1 MGAGWTSQPGPGGEE
16 VVVSGSREGAP
27 IAIDLGP
34 IRPQITLPDVPLERI
49 LAPVRSYWGF
59 DSLRPLQEEAIRAT
73 LGGRDSVV
81 VMPTGGGKS
90 LCYQVPPVVAERT
103 DIVVSPLISLM
114 KDQVDGLRACG
125 YPAAA
130 VHSGLPSGEN
140 HQTLQDLREG
150 KFRLVFVSP
159 ERLLMPGFL
168 RLIEQLDL
176 PSFAIDEAHCISQWG
191 HDFRPEYRRLAM
203 IKERFPKVSVHA
215 YTATA
220 TERVRDDIAVQLGLS
235 DPTVL
240 VGTFD
245 RPNLTYRIV
254 PRFDVYQQAIDVV
267 RRHGQ
272 EGTIVYCLSRNDTE
286 AMADALRHAGID
298 ARAYH
303 AGLDPD
309 ERRRTQEAFAGESL
323 NVVAATV
330 AFGMGIDRSNVRCV
344 IHATMPKSIEHYQQ
358 ETGRSGRD
366 GLEAECVLLYSAAD
380 AIRWQSLIA
389 RSAAEAE
396 DPARII
402 ATQAALIE
410 EMRRYCTVPQCRHR
424 MLSEHFGQAYPKGD
438 CEACD
443 VCLDEMEGM
452 EEATEVAQKILSCVA
467 RVERHGGMS
476 FGVGY
481 VVDVLLGANTEAIR
495 RRGHEQ
501 VSTYGLL
508 KGTPKKTLT
517 NWVYQLVDQGLLHRT
532 VDEHPVLKLNE
543 TSLEVMRGQRNVQ
556 MVRAVTKTAKRTR
569 AEATSWEGVDRGLFD
584 HLRGVRHE
592 LAEERGV
599 PAFVIFS
606 DRTLRDMARIRPID
620 VLTMKRV
627 HGIGDAKVA
636 KFGRR
641 IVGEIQAFCREHGV
655 EAAEAVEVFDERDA
669 FADSAPT
676 KRVAK
681 KVSLAKQA
689 ALDMFARGDSIEE
702 VMVAVSRSRGVVLGY
717 LCDFI
722 ETSRPESIERWIDA
736 ATYRAVADAASQ
748 IGDVRLRPIYM
759 HLEEEV
765 PYDDIRLAL
774 AYLEARRD

>member
-1 MGAGWTSQPGPGGEE
+1 MGNETTGQSGSLDSGAVVSDLDDGASQP
-16 VVVSGSREGAP
+16 VVPESADHRSSP
-27 IAIDLGP
+27 DL
-34 IRPQITLPDVPLERI
+34 PLERI
-49 LAPVRSYWGF
+49 LEPVRSYWGF

-90 LCYQVPPVVAERT
+90 LCYQVPPVVAKRT

-130 VHSGLPSGEN
+130 IHSGLPSAEN
-140 HQTLQDLREG
+140 HQTLQDLRDG
-150 KFRLVFVSP
+150 RFRLIFVSP

-176 PSFAIDEAHCISQWG
+176 RSFAIDEAHCISQWG
-191 HDFRPEYRRLAM
+191 HDFRPEYRRMAL
-203 IKERFPKVSVHA
+203 IKERFPQVSVHA

-220 TERVRDDIAVQLGLS
+220 TERVREDIAVQLGLA
-235 DPTVL
+235 DPVRL

-245 RPNLTYRIV
+245 RPNLIYRIV

-303 AGLDPD
+303 AGLDSD
-309 ERRRTQEAFAGESL
+309 DRRRTQEAFAAESL

-330 AFGMGIDRSNVRCV
+330 AFGMGIDRSNVRCI

-366 GLEAECVLLYSAAD
+366 GLEAECVLLYSPAD
-380 AIRWQSLIA
+380 AMRWQSLIA

-396 DPARII
+396 DPAQVI
-402 ATQAALIE
+402 AAQSALIE

-424 MLSEHFGQAYPKGD
+424 MLSEHFGQSYPKSD

-467 RVERHGGMS
+467 RVQRHGGTS
-476 FGVGY
+476 FGVGHT
-481 VVDVLLGANTEAIR
+481 VDVLLGAGTEAIR
-495 RRGHEQ
+495 RRGHDQ

-517 NWVYQLVDQGLLHRT
+517 NWVYQLVDQGLLQRT
-532 VDEHPVLKLNE
+532 IDDHPVLHLNE
-543 TSLEVMRGQRNVQ
+543 ASLEVMRGQRNVQ
-556 MVRAVTKTAKRTR
+556 MIRAATKTAKRTR
-569 AEATSWEGVDRGLFD
+569 AEASSWEGVDRGLFD

-599 PAFVIFS
+599 PAFVVFS
-606 DRTLRDMARIRPID
+606 DRTLRDMARLRPID

-627 HGIGDAKVA
+627 HGVGDAKVA
-636 KFGRR
+636 KFGLRFA
-641 IVGEIQAFCREHGV
+641 GEIQSYCREHGIEVAEVV
-655 EAAEAVEVFDERDA
+655 EHFEDDESLSEPKPAGSRKA
-669 FADSAPT
+669 RQSC
-676 KRVAK
+676 AK
-681 KVSLAKQA
+681 LV

-702 VMVAVSRSRGVVLGY
+702 VMVAVSRSRGSVMGY
-717 LCDFI
+717 LCEFI
-722 ETSRPESIERWIDA
+722 EASRPESIERWVDA
-736 ATYRAVADAASQ
+736 QTYHAVADAASQ
-748 IGDVRLRPIYM
+748 VGDERLKPI
-759 HLEEEV
+759 HKQLDEEV
-765 PYDDIRLAL
+765 PYDDIRLVL
-774 AYLEARRD
+774 AHLEARRD